1 MLRVLVYQY
10 DIVWENPD
18 LNHIR
23 IEEQLG
29 KFFADDRA
37 DIVVL
42 PEFFATGFTMNGA
55 CAQDMQG
62 KSLTFLKYVSQKFN
76 SAVVGSV
83 PVAENGLIY
92 NRSLF
97 VTPEGVV
104 YQYDKKHLFRMS
116 SENDLYSP
124 GKCRTVFEYK
134 GWKIALNVCYDLRFP
149 VWSRNVENQYD
160 LMINVASWPQQR
172 ISAAQILAKAR
183 AIENQSYYI
192 FANRSGDSPYE
203 KYNGGSMI
211 VDYKGNDIAAGENGI
226 LLTAD
231 LDLEGLRNFR
241 SKFPA
246 WMDADMFKIE

>member
-18 LNHIR
+18 LNHIK

-62 KSLTFLKYVSQKFN
+62 KSLTFLKYVSQKFK

-116 SENDLYSP
+116 
-124 GKCRTVFEYK
+124 CEYK

-160 LMINVASWPQQR
+160 LMINVASWPVQR
-172 ISAAQILAKAR
+172 IAAAQILAKAR
-183 AIENQSYYI
+183 AIENQCYYI

-211 VDYKGNDIAAGENGI
+211 VDYKGNDIAAGENGM